1 MYTEPLSAEVEAAVS
16 AELEPT
22 VVRGENA
29 ASLLGWLTQPP
40 SPSPDMKHLLEADV
54 YPTR

>member
-1 MYTEPLSAEVEAAVS
+1 MYAEPLETEVETAQL

-22 VVRGENA
+22 VLRGESA
-29 ASLLGWLTQPP
+29 ASFLGWLDQPA